1 MGIMS
6 TRARGIGLRTIVLFA
21 VGIMAA
27 AVLTAMPIATPKA
40 EAASFDAG
48 HIIDDE
54 VFYDST
60 TMTESQIRSFINS
73 KVPKCRSGYTC
84 LDAYKENTTA
94 RSANK
99 YCKAISSGKNEDAAR
114 IIYKVSRACDINP
127 QVILVTLQKEQG
139 LLTHEWPS
147 EWRYTIAMGFGCPDG
162 ADCNS
167 KYFGFQNQLYLGA
180 RQFQIYRLYPNDFGY
195 RAGRTNTIKWH
206 PNSSCGTS
214 QVYIENQATAGLY
227 NYTPYRPN
235 SAALKAGYGVGDSC
249 SSYGNR
255 NFFLYFTDWFGSTY
269 KGYSANP
276 LLASVQKKYFSQL
289 GYTTSG
295 LEHYSNGGVGQEFE
309 KGWAYGSKSTG
320 AYYTKSDIGRSYIAL
335 RGPVGK
341 LGYPTSNPKSERDGG
356 SSQQFQKGALYYSPK
371 FSIHLLSG
379 EIRNSYVALKGPS
392 GVLGFP
398 TGPQTSLGGDQVTQP
413 FEKGALYSSKKLGT
427 HLMQKSVVA
436 AYNKAGG
443 AQGSLGFPVD
453 STRKNSD
460 GSVFQ
465 EFQGGWLSVSKSGTA
480 TVTDRIYGSD
490 RYSTSVKI
498 SRSSGSATGGTV
510 YIATGKNYP
519 DALSAAA
526 IAGAKDS
533 PLLLV
538 KGNSIPSTVSAE
550 LKRLKPK
557 SIVIVGGPGVVTS
570 GVEKQLKSYGS
581 VSRVT
586 GDDRYETSRDAALTL
601 GKADTAFIATGRNF
615 PDALSASAAAG
626 SVGAPVILVDGMRK
640 PLTSETKSTLTK
652 LGVKNVVIAGGT
664 GVVSTTIEKQL
675 KSAGFGVKRLAGK
688 DRYATAAAINSAYFA
703 SSSSAYVATGASFAD
718 ALTGGVAA
726 ARSGSA
732 MYITTQK
739 CMPASIRNVAVKQA
753 PTSVHVIGG
762 PLIVSSHSARFGGC

>member
-1 MGIMS
+1 MYTMTS
-6 TRARGIGLRTIVLFA
+6 RLSRAIVRSLVLLT
-21 VGIMAA
+21 VGVMTA
-27 AVLTAMPIATPKA
+27 AVLTAMPIDVQKA

-94 RSANK
+94 RSASK
-99 YCKAISSGKNEDAAR
+99 YCKAMSGGKNDDAAR

-147 EWRYTIAMGFGCPDG
+147 KWRYTIAMGFGCPDG

-214 QVYIENQATAGLY
+214 RVYIENQATAGLY

-235 SAALKAGYGVGDSC
+235 SAALKAGWGTGDKC

-255 NFFLYFTDWFGSTY
+255 NFFLYFNSWFGSTY

-276 LLASVQKKYFSQL
+276 QLEALQKKYFSQL

-320 AYYTKSDIGRSYIAL
+320 AHYTKTDIGRSYIAL

-341 LGYPTSNPKSERDGG
+341 LGYPTSNPKGERDGG

-371 FSIHLLSG
+371 FSIHLLGG

-392 GVLGFP
+392 GTLGFP
-398 TGPQTSLGGDQVTQP
+398 LDAQKSLGGDKVMQP
-413 FEKGALYSSKKLGT
+413 FEKGALYSSKSLGT
-427 HLMQKSVVA
+427 HLMQSA
-436 AYNKAGG
+436 IGTAYNKAGG
-443 AQGSLGFPVD
+443 VKSSLGFPVD
-453 STRKNSD
+453 STKKNSD
-460 GSVFQ
+460 GSVYQ
-465 EFQGGWLSVSKSGTA
+465 EFQGGWLSVSKSGNA
-480 TVTDRIYGSD
+480 TITDRIYGSD

-498 SRSSGSATGGTV
+498 SRTSGSATGGTV
-510 YIATGKNYP
+510 YIATGQNYP

-526 IAGAKDS
+526 AAGAKDA

-538 KGNSIPSTVSAE
+538 KGSSIPSTIAAE

-557 SIVIVGGPGVVTS
+557 KIVIVGGKGVVTS
-570 GVEKQLKSYGS
+570 GVAKQLGSYGS
-581 VSRVT
+581 VSRIS
-586 GDDRYETSRDAALTL
+586 GIDRYETSRDAALTF
-601 GKADTAFIATGRNF
+601 GKASTAFIATGRNF
-615 PDALSASAAAG
+615 PDALSAGAAAG
-626 SVGAPVILVDGMRK
+626 SVDAPVILVDGMRK
-640 PLTSETKSTLTK
+640 PLTSETKSVLTK

-688 DRYATAAAINSAYFA
+688 DRYATAAAINSAYF
-703 SSSSAYVATGASFAD
+703 SSSSAAYVATGANYAD

-739 CMPASIRNVAVKQA
+739 CMPASIRSAALKQA

-762 PLIVSSHSARFGGC
+762 PLVISSHSARFGGC

>member
-1 MGIMS
+1 MAFVKDVNIMGIMS

-214 QVYIENQATAGLY
+214 QVHIENQATAGLY

-269 KGYSANP
+269 KGPALHPKLQSYYSQNGGA
-276 LLASVQKKYFSQL
+276 
-289 GYTTSG
+289 SG
-295 LEHYSNGGVGQEFE
+295 LLGKPVSSAKTYSDGGVGQKFE
-309 KGWAYGSKSTG
+309 KYVLYRTPQGKYLRTTGTVGDRHWALGGGGGVLGYPSGNYTKHSNGGRSQAFDNGTLYWISKYGTEYTTGVVRTKHDQLGGGDGVLGFPKGKYTVVGEGRSQVFAYGGIYWSPRTG
-320 AYYTKSDIGRSYIAL
+320 ARFILGGMAKTFEKAGGPNGDLGFPTSDYITHESGLRSQSFQSGNMYWIADRGGVRYILGGMAKTYE
-335 RGPVGK
+335 RAGGPMGE
-341 LGYPTSNPKSERDGG
+341 LGYPTSDYIKNKDG
-356 SSQQFQKGALYYSPK
+356 SRFQSFESGAMYWAPGKVVRYM
-371 FSIHLLSG
+371 
-379 EIRNSYVALKGPS
+379 
-392 GVLGFP
+392 
-398 TGPQTSLGGDQVTQP
+398 LGGFAT
-413 FEKGALYSSKKLGT
+413 EYASS
-427 HLMQKSVVA
+427 
-436 AYNKAGG
+436 
-443 AQGSLGFPVD
+443 
-453 STRKNSD
+453 
-460 GSVFQ
+460 
-465 EFQGGWLSVSKSGTA
+465 
-480 TVTDRIYGSD
+480 
-490 RYSTSVKI
+490 
-498 SRSSGSATGGTV
+498 
-510 YIATGKNYP
+510 
-519 DALSAAA
+519 
-526 IAGAKDS
+526 
-533 PLLLV
+533 
-538 KGNSIPSTVSAE
+538 
-550 LKRLKPK
+550 
-557 SIVIVGGPGVVTS
+557 GGPGGDLGYPTS
-570 GVEKQLKSYGS
+570 DYVKNKDGS
-581 VSRVT
+581 RFQSFEV
-586 GDDRYETSRDAALTL
+586 GDMYWAPGKKVRYIL
-601 GKADTAFIATGRNF
+601 GGMAKEY
-615 PDALSASAAAG
+615 AAAG
-626 SVGAPVILVDGMRK
+626 GPS
-640 PLTSETKSTLTK
+640 SE
-652 LGVKNVVIAGGT
+652 LGYPT
-664 GVVSTTIEKQL
+664 
-675 KSAGFGVKRLAGK
+675 
-688 DRYATAAAINSAYFA
+688 SAYMKHKDGSRSQTFEHGTMEWA
-703 SSSSAYVATGASFAD
+703 P
-718 ALTGGVAA
+718 GG
-726 ARSGSA
+726 
-732 MYITTQK
+732 
-739 CMPASIRNVAVKQA
+739 
-753 PTSVHVIGG
+753 SVIIS
-762 PLIVSSHSARFGGC
+762 LSE